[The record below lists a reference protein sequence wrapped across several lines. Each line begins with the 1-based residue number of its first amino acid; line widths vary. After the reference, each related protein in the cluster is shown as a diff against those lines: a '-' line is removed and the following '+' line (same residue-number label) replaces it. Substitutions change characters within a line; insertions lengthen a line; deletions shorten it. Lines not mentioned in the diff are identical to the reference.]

1 MLNIVVVSISFEAN
15 TVVETLFNF
24 TGVSTACTGKTVDDA
39 IFDKI
44 SESCISDKVV

>member
-39 IFDKI
+39 IFGTI
-44 SESCISDKVV
+44 SEFCISDKVV